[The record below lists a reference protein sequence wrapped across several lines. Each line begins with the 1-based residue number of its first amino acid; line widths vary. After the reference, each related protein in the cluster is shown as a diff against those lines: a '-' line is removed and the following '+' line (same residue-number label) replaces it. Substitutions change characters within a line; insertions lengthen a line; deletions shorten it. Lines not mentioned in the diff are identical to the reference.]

1 MKRIR
6 GLDVDEFGATNQTRI
21 AVLEKVAETH
31 ERRISDIEDF
41 HRSVV
46 DRLDQKIQLDAAN
59 QIAMEKTMAQAVT
72 SLDAL
77 SKNLALALEMSA
89 EANKISIKHEAIA
102 SSTLKIGG
110 ILATVAAG
118 LWALFK
124 FFVGGF

>member
-1 MKRIR
+1 M
-6 GLDVDEFGATNQTRI
+6 DELGATNQTRI

-59 QIAMEKTMAQAVT
+59 QIAMEKTMAQAVV

-77 SKNLALALEMSA
+77 SKNLALAMEMSA
-89 EANKISIKHEAIA
+89 EANRLAIKHETIA
-102 SSTLKIGG
+102 TSSLKIGG
-110 ILATVAAG
+110 ILATVIAA

>member
-77 SKNLALALEMSA
+77 SKNLALALEMST

>member
-1 MKRIR
+1 MDDI
-6 GLDVDEFGATNQTRI
+6 LNNQTRI

-59 QIAMEKTMAQAVT
+59 QIAMEKTMAQAVA

-77 SKNLALALEMSA
+77 SKNLTMALEMSA
-89 EANKISIKHEAIA
+89 EANKIAVKHEAIA
-102 SSTLKIGG
+102 SSTVKIGG
-110 ILATVAAG
+110 ILATVVAA

-124 FFVGGF
+124 FFFGGF